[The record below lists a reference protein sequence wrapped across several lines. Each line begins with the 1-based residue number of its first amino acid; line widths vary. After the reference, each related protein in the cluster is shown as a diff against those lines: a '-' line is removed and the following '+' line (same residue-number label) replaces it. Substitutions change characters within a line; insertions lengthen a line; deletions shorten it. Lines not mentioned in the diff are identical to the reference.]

1 MQSKFCTI
9 SGIDLNK
16 TSFGF
21 DEKHHDCISLK
32 LMLLKKIIELNS
44 IGITDFICNCD
55 TGIPLWAAETIL
67 FLKNQQ
73 SIHLNVAVPYENQ
86 AMRWTDEWR
95 ERYYNIHAQADSV
108 KILKTKFTDTCYQE
122 CDHFMVDNSDMLLF
136 VGNSDFAIVQYA
148 KQNNKTVMLINL

>member
-1 MQSKFCTI
+1 MQPKFCTI
-9 SGIDLNK
+9 SGIDLSK

-32 LMLLKKIIELNS
+32 LMLLRKISELNS
-44 IGITDFICNCD
+44 IGITDFICNCEI
-55 TGIPLWAAETIL
+55 GIPLWVAETIL

-86 AMRWTDEWR
+86 AMRWVDEWR

-108 KILKTKFTDTCYQE
+108 VMLETKFTDTCYHE
-122 CDHFMVDNSDMLLF
+122 CDRFMVDNSDMLLF
-136 VGNSDFAIVQYA
+136 VGNSHFSIIQYA
-148 KQNNKTVMLINL
+148 KQNNKTVLLMNL